1 MKKSKPRKTSSDK
14 RVSNSRKTNE
24 KTKHGRVKFDR
35 RVRIEAKGAQITTD
49 AGLLIMR
56 DLADAIG
63 LSDMAQAMLRD
74 TRRGKNK
81 VHSLDAM
88 LLQSV
93 FSRVA
98 GYEDVNDADTLAH
111 DPAMR
116 LAVGGRAVDA
126 QAASSSQMSRFERE
140 TLATPENLKALFVKC
155 RECPCAIYEIV
166 IESTT
171 NGRIREISQWITR
184 NIRTGYQE

>member
-1 MKKSKPRKTSSDK
+1 M
-14 RVSNSRKTNE
+14 SRFTLETGKE

-63 LSDMAQAMLRD
+63 LTDMAQATLRD
-74 TRRGKNK
+74 TRPGTNK

-98 GYEDVNDADTLAH
+98 GYE
-111 DPAMR
+111 PA
-116 LAVGGRAVDA
+116 
-126 QAASSSQMSRFERE
+126 S
-140 TLATPENLKALFVKC
+140 PK
-155 RECPCAIYEIV
+155 
-166 IESTT
+166 
-171 NGRIREISQWITR
+171 
-184 NIRTGYQE
+184 